1 MTSNTENIASTADS
15 QNTAGAVDPQTVRSD
30 GAERENAAAGSGR
43 FDVMGQTDRSGEGM
57 LDRQRALIGDEA
69 TERLRG
75 ARVLLFGVGGVGGY
89 VLEALVRA
97 GVGAVGVVDFDVVSP
112 SNLNRQIIATAATV
126 GRKKPPLPLSVRAA

>member
-1 MTSNTENIASTADS
+1 MIQNTEIIPPVYAQKAPSTVAEPQGGGSPRPGQAD
-15 QNTAGAVDPQTVRSD
+15 RSD
-30 GAERENAAAGSGR
+30 
-43 FDVMGQTDRSGEGM
+43 EGM

-69 TERLRG
+69 TGRLRG

-126 GRKKPPLPLSVRAA
+126 GRKKNRPCR